1 MNSIVAPSHL
11 VPAKSSWEARYREI
25 IDLYKSGSL
34 SEVVGQALA
43 STRDYPCVYEFW
55 ELLGA
60 ASRESGQGMLA
71 VTAFRQAAELNA
83 EKATSHSNLAVALHE
98 NGDSEQAVASLRR
111 AISLD
116 PQCAEAHYNLG
127 VMLREAGKLDEAIQ
141 AYRSAL
147 ELEPGLADTYNNLGG
162 VLCEQGKVAQG
173 IDAYKKALAIAPDF
187 KEAAYNLGAE
197 LSKITFSSVD
207 RTLYPCLVGLLET
220 RFTVTPA
227 DIAPAVLSLLRHD
240 QALADCLRGSSREL
254 TLDGMLELISRLE
267 QLPPAP

>member
-1 MNSIVAPSHL
+1 MYVVMNSIVAPNHL
-11 VPAKSSWEARYREI
+11 VPAKPSWESRYREI

-60 ASRESGQGMLA
+60 ASSESGQGILA

-83 EKATSHSNLAVALHE
+83 EEATSHSNLAVALHE
-98 NGDSEQAVASLRR
+98 NGDSEQALAALRQ

-127 VMLREAGKLDEAIQ
+127 VMLREAGKLDEAID

-147 ELEPGLADTYNNLGG
+147 ELESGLADTYNNLGA
-162 VLCEQGKVAQG
+162 VLCSQGEVAQG
-173 IDAYKKALAIAPDF
+173 IDAYKKALAIAPEF
-187 KEAAYNLGAE
+187 KEEAHNLGAE
-197 LSKITFSSVD
+197 QSKITLTPVD
-207 RTLYPCLVGLLET
+207 RKFYP
-220 RFTVTPA
+220 
-227 DIAPAVLSLLRHD
+227 
-240 QALADCLRGSSREL
+240 
-254 TLDGMLELISRLE
+254 
-267 QLPPAP
+267 